1 MTISQFSING
11 TIFVP
16 QIVMDTYGVL
26 NNHFLCEVWNF
37 LVHEQIGRV
46 FFICLHANQLPIK
59 TSPHSTKYIFLMV
72 VD

>member
-26 NNHFLCEVWNF
+26 NNHFLCEVWDF
-37 LVHEQIGRV
+37 FAYDQIGRV
-46 FFICLHANQLPIK
+46 FLICLHANQLSIK
-59 TSPHSTKYIFLMV
+59 ASPHFTKYIFLMV

>member
-26 NNHFLCEVWNF
+26 NNHFLCEVWDF

-46 FFICLHANQLPIK
+46 FLICLHANQLSIK
-59 TSPHSTKYIFLMV
+59 ASPHFTKYIFLMV